1 MKKIAFCINILFF
14 ILVSQ
19 SFAQD
24 VPSLEGKWYNPDT
37 QEMFVIA
44 TDADKSVKGKGVYY
58 SKGNQRFRMLQIST
72 QTAKDDAYSG
82 KVYYLKVYDPKNIN
96 LGWELTANN
105 SPGGIIVH
113 VVKAGSKNVLYF
125 GNMKHFDETINV
137 TYQNRTSAYEEL
149 SGFLFN
155 LQTKFAEST
164 NMDNKLTFE
173 GAVEGTPDRVLYK
186 SKYANVKIDPNTHK
200 ISFNHVILGNVVVKL
215 EYMIGW
221 QLTLTNIV
229 NKKSIIF
236 TQN

>member
-1 MKKIAFCINILFF
+1 MKKIAFYIAFLAV

-19 SFAQD
+19 SFGQNI
-24 VPSLEGKWYNPDT
+24 PSLEGKWYNHDT

-44 TDADKSVKGKGVYY
+44 TDADGSVKGKGVYY

-72 QTAKDDAYSG
+72 QTPKDDAYSG

-105 SPGGIIVH
+105 SPGGIIAH
-113 VVKAGSKNVLYF
+113 VIKAGSKKTSYF
-125 GNMKHFDETINV
+125 GNMKRSDETINV

-149 SGFLFN
+149 AGFLFN
-155 LQTKFAEST
+155 LQTKFALLDDLE
-164 NMDNKLTFE
+164 NKLTFE

-186 SKYANVKIDPNTHK
+186 GKYANVKLDPNTHK
-200 ISFNHVILGNVVVKL
+200 ISFNHAILGNVVTKL
-215 EYMIGW
+215 EYMMGW
-221 QLTLTNIV
+221 QLTLTNII

-236 TQN
+236 MQN